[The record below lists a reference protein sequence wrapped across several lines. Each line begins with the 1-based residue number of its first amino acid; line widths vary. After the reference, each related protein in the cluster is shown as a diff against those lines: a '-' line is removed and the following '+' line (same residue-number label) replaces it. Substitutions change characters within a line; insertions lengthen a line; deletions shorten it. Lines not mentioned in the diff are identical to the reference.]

1 MLTGCAP
8 SAVKKSTS
16 ELPKVRMRR
25 PRKSFRLVKA
35 ARQNTTCAGKGYMA
49 TSRAPK
55 RSKSRFATGKTASAM
70 RRASLMSGARPARS
84 IPSRMGT
91 SPESVVSVPAPI
103 STWPERTRRT
113 ISLPAR
119 LRSACVESC
128 TCTRPL
134 LRAAVPSRS
143 TGISTR
149 VYCGWVG
156 SGCVT
161 AEMRIGAPAGSVG
174 NCAAAE
180 KTMPVAITTP
190 ARSCFNIMKTS
201 KVRLFVSV
209 HHVHAMT
216 STALHHFAGCTAI
229 QCRAISTRRVI
240 QTSRL
245 SAM

>member
-8 SAVKKSTS
+8 RVVKKSTS

-25 PRKSFRLVKA
+25 PRKSFRLVKG
-35 ARQNTTCAGKGYMA
+35 ARQNTTCAGKGYIA

-55 RSKSRFATGKTASAM
+55 RSRSRFATGSTASAI

-91 SPESVVSVPAPI
+91 SPDRVVRVPAPI

-119 LRSACVESC
+119 LRSAWVESC

-149 VYCGWVG
+149 VYCGCVG

-180 KTMPVAITTP
+180 KTMPVAKVAPT
-190 ARSCFNIMKTS
+190 RRYFSIMKS
-201 KVRLFVSV
+201 SEIWLLNIF
-209 HHVHAMT
+209 HHV
-216 STALHHFAGCTAI
+216 
-229 QCRAISTRRVI
+229 RV
-240 QTSRL
+240 
-245 SAM
+245 SASSVLPSLT